1 MPQISSWTIPN
12 SGGSTFRATL
22 NNALAALQSTNSG
35 TSAPPQVA
43 GMLWFDTAN
52 GVLKR
57 RNTAN
62 TGWIDVNADTV
73 AATTVRGNSSGSAAA
88 EASISMATLRTMLG
102 FSQTLGTSQVQVLP
116 GGAMIQSGQGATGT
130 SGVTITFPTAFSADP
145 KISFAAQTGAARI
158 LTCQSVSAS
167 TMLVQGWS
175 DAGVQLNVGFTW
187 IAMGY

>member
-102 FSQTLGTSQVQVLP
+102 FSQTLATSQVQVLP
-116 GGAMIQSGQGATGT
+116 GGAMIQSGTGATGT
-130 SGVTITFPTAFSADP
+130 SGVTITFPTAFSVDP
-145 KISFAAQTGAARI
+145 KISFAPQTGAARM